1 MYEIDYSN
9 MIVRVRVSDSARPPA
24 CPKQVFPHTSPPEA
38 RNSKK
43 VERSNWLDTQ
53 IRCLID
59 YCIYTFSFFSQKMNY
74 LDKMNMF
81 VCTSHLIIV
90 TSLCLPCN
98 LIVRSW
104 NGNWKFLNISTWR
117 KQQNRLI
124 KTPKHSLAMTYIMP

>member
-59 YCIYTFSFFSQKMNY
+59 YCIYTFSFFFSQKMNY

-81 VCTSHLIIV
+81 VYTSHLIIV
-90 TSLCLPCN
+90 TSCCQF
-98 LIVRSW
+98 
-104 NGNWKFLNISTWR
+104 K
-117 KQQNRLI
+117 LI
-124 KTPKHSLAMTYIMP
+124 KDFPFYIFRGPTIKVQLFVVMGIAIGHILDGK

>member
-59 YCIYTFSFFSQKMNY
+59 YCIYTFSFFFFTENELPRQNEY
-74 LDKMNMF
+74 
-81 VCTSHLIIV
+81 VCLHFALNNCDIMLSVQTYQGFPLLYFQGTHNQSP
-90 TSLCLPCN
+90 TFCGY
-98 LIVRSW
+98 
-104 NGNWKFLNISTWR
+104 GNCHW
-117 KQQNRLI
+117 
-124 KTPKHSLAMTYIMP
+124 TYIGR